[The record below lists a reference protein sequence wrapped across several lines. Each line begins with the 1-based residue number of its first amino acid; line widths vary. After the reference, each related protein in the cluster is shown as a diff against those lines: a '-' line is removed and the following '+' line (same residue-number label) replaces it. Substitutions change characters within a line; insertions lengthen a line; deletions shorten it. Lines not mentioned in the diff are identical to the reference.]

1 MTPYWVFLWHGR
13 CDVPI
18 MAETP
23 ENMPNVHPVD
33 LKRMARSIAQA
44 YGDKGAII
52 ITVGKDGVR
61 IGIHG
66 LDAREIQDALCVGLF
81 YNFVKD
87 IDD

>member
-1 MTPYWVFLWHGR
+1 
-13 CDVPI
+13 

-23 ENMPNVHPVD
+23 ENTRNVHPVD
-33 LKRMARSIAQA
+33 LERMARSIAQA
-44 YGDKGAII
+44 YGDKGAIV

>member
-1 MTPYWVFLWHGR
+1 
-13 CDVPI
+13 

-33 LKRMARSIAQA
+33 LERMARSIAQA

>member
-1 MTPYWVFLWHGR
+1 MALTPNNLQ
-13 CDVPI
+13 
-18 MAETP
+18 
-23 ENMPNVHPVD
+23 NVHPVD
-33 LKRMARSIAQA
+33 LERMARSIAQA

>member
-1 MTPYWVFLWHGR
+1 
-13 CDVPI
+13 
-18 MAETP
+18 MAETT

-33 LKRMARSIAQA
+33 LERMARSIAQA

-61 IGIHG
+61 VGIHG

-87 IDD
+87 ADD

>member
-1 MTPYWVFLWHGR
+1 MAVTPDNLLK
-13 CDVPI
+13 
-18 MAETP
+18 
-23 ENMPNVHPVD
+23 VHPVD
-33 LKRMARSIAQA
+33 LERMARSIAQA
-44 YGDKGAII
+44 YGDKGAIV

-66 LDAREIQDALCVGLF
+66 LEAREIQDALCVGLF

>member
-1 MTPYWVFLWHGR
+1 
-13 CDVPI
+13 

-23 ENMPNVHPVD
+23 DNMPNVRPID
-33 LKRMARSIAQA
+33 LERMARSIAQA

-52 ITVGKDGVR
+52 ITVGENGVR